1 MRKPRAS
8 RVRRALRR
16 ERDAEA
22 ASISRATGAASRARC
37 PSRTHLACEG
47 RCVACEMCKPRAS
60 RVRRSSVTPE
70 MRAAFH
76 AACAHLTHM
85 HLQHHTTNNNDI
97 PNNNNNPNNSNNIN
111 NINNNKNGNN
121 NSPRVF
127 NFSRPGLKCCRS
139 TPPLTIYTTSG
150 DEILTGRLQ
159 QTLAGFIEKTG
170 KTLHSGN
177 VSMVRLCPE
186 FAGKGRYFE
195 FRSRLIPA
203 SIDFA
208 KESPLCTTLFKDG
221 VQIRTVEHLLSAL
234 EAKGVDNCKIEI
246 LNMVADDQDVEAE
259 VPIFDGSASAW
270 AEAIEQVG
278 LKEAL
283 DCHGNNAEKVAPF
296 LNQPIYVQR
305 EDSFVAAFPSQKVQI
320 SYGIDFPQA
329 ANGFPQLPWK
339 ALAMQCILHL
349 LELFAFMRRSF
360 SFSQAVALHHSTGV
374 ERMCNAGLIK
384 GGSLDNAIVCSASE
398 GWLNPPLR
406 FPDEPCRHK
415 LLDFVGDLSLFAR
428 NGSQGLPVAHM
439 VAFKACVF
447 AFSIFP
453 MMYNLYSRKLLIVDH

>member
-1 MRKPRAS
+1 MTLS
-8 RVRRALRR
+8 
-16 ERDAEA
+16 
-22 ASISRATGAASRARC
+22 ATFNAIKS
-37 PSRTHLACEG
+37 
-47 RCVACEMCKPRAS
+47 
-60 RVRRSSVTPE
+60 SSVISWKSVRSCSLSLSLPLF
-70 MRAAFH
+70 RDSIAFCL
-76 AACAHLTHM
+76 ATEL
-85 HLQHHTTNNNDI
+85 
-97 PNNNNNPNNSNNIN
+97 
-111 NINNNKNGNN
+111 NKN
-121 NSPRVF
+121 
-127 NFSRPGLKCCRS
+127 
-139 TPPLTIYTTSG
+139 TI
-150 DEILTGRLQ
+150 L
-159 QTLAGFIEKTG
+159 
-170 KTLHSGN
+170 
-177 VSMVRLCPE
+177 VSDGLCPE

-246 LNMVADDQDVEAE
+246 HNMVADDQDVEAE
-259 VPIFDGSASAW
+259 VPIFDGSASVW

-296 LNQPIYVQR
+296 LNQSIYVQR

-320 SYGIDFPQA
+320 SYGIDFPQVPA
-329 ANGFPQLPWK
+329 IGCQWFSTTPLEGTCY
-339 ALAMQCILHL
+339 AMHIASSRTFCIY
-349 LELFAFMRRSF
+349 EE
-360 SFSQAVALHHSTGV
+360 V

-453 MMYNLYSRKLLIVDH
+453 MMYNLYGRKLLIVDH

>member
-320 SYGIDFPQA
+320 SYGIDFPQ
-329 ANGFPQLPWK
+329 
-339 ALAMQCILHL
+339 
-349 LELFAFMRRSF
+349 
-360 SFSQAVALHHSTGV
+360 V

>member
-1 MRKPRAS
+1 MTLS
-8 RVRRALRR
+8 
-16 ERDAEA
+16 
-22 ASISRATGAASRARC
+22 ATFNAIKS
-37 PSRTHLACEG
+37 
-47 RCVACEMCKPRAS
+47 
-60 RVRRSSVTPE
+60 SSV
-70 MRAAFH
+70 
-76 AACAHLTHM
+76 
-85 HLQHHTTNNNDI
+85 I
-97 PNNNNNPNNSNNIN
+97 SW
-111 NINNNKNGNN
+111 K
-121 NSPRVF
+121 S
-127 NFSRPGLKCCRS
+127 
-139 TPPLTIYTTSG
+139 
-150 DEILTGRLQ
+150 TGRLQ

-177 VSMVRLCPE
+177 VSTVRLCPE

-246 LNMVADDQDVEAE
+246 HNMVADDQDVEAE
-259 VPIFDGSASAW
+259 VPIFDGSASVW

-296 LNQPIYVQR
+296 LNQSIYVQR

-320 SYGIDFPQA
+320 SYGIDFPQVPA
-329 ANGFPQLPWK
+329 IGCQWFSTTPLEGTCY
-339 ALAMQCILHL
+339 AMHIASSRTFCIY
-349 LELFAFMRRSF
+349 EE
-360 SFSQAVALHHSTGV
+360 V

-439 VAFKACVF
+439 VAFKGGHALHVDF
-447 AFSIFP
+447 ARRLSGV
-453 MMYNLYSRKLLIVDH
+453 M

>member
-1 MRKPRAS
+1 MTLSATFNAIKS
-8 RVRRALRR
+8 SNV
-16 ERDAEA
+16 
-22 ASISRATGAASRARC
+22 ISWKS
-37 PSRTHLACEG
+37 
-47 RCVACEMCKPRAS
+47 
-60 RVRRSSVTPE
+60 
-70 MRAAFH
+70 
-76 AACAHLTHM
+76 
-85 HLQHHTTNNNDI
+85 
-97 PNNNNNPNNSNNIN
+97 
-111 NINNNKNGNN
+111 
-121 NSPRVF
+121 
-127 NFSRPGLKCCRS
+127 
-139 TPPLTIYTTSG
+139 
-150 DEILTGRLQ
+150 TGRLQ

-177 VSMVRLCPE
+177 VSTVRLCPE

-246 LNMVADDQDVEAE
+246 HNMVADDQDVEAE

-278 LKEAL
+278 LKR
-283 DCHGNNAEKVAPF
+283 PW
-296 LNQPIYVQR
+296 IR

-320 SYGIDFPQA
+320 SYGIDFPQVPA
-329 ANGFPQLPWK
+329 IGCQWFSTTPLEGTCY
-339 ALAMQCILHL
+339 AMHIASSRTFCIY
-349 LELFAFMRRSF
+349 EE
-360 SFSQAVALHHSTGV
+360 V

-439 VAFKACVF
+439 VAFKGGHALHVDF
-447 AFSIFP
+447 ARRLSGV
-453 MMYNLYSRKLLIVDH
+453 M